1 MEEKSNKKIKIKIIV
16 LFTIMLFSGF
26 GLYHV
31 YINKDNNVRYYT
43 KEEVKM
49 LLEEISFANIA
60 EKRYTYEEQFL
71 SYQFETI
78 YLKIDDSFKNGSISE
93 NVNREKDING
103 EGYGDYKKMGPEY
116 TAKLLGFTVDAI
128 NKMDKSFFDD
138 SYNNIG
144 EFNIIDGNEF
154 KRVYKEL
161 YGETDMFNDSFVVNE
176 ASYSIY
182 NHKIY
187 HPTYMYDINMNKV
200 ITRRKIF
207 SIPGSH
213 KNRFIEIIDEEE
225 NYREYKLEFVE
236 AVFNMNR
243 NGGYVLNNIDV
254 ELENRNNEDEMRKII
269 KENIDKLKKYT
280 VIFKK
285 TRKGYTYKSVS

>member
-1 MEEKSNKKIKIKIIV
+1 
-16 LFTIMLFSGF
+16 
-26 GLYHV
+26 
-31 YINKDNNVRYYT
+31 
-43 KEEVKM
+43 
-49 LLEEISFANIA
+49 
-60 EKRYTYEEQFL
+60 
-71 SYQFETI
+71 
-78 YLKIDDSFKNGSISE
+78 
-93 NVNREKDING
+93 
-103 EGYGDYKKMGPEY
+103 
-116 TAKLLGFTVDAI
+116 
-128 NKMDKSFFDD
+128 
-138 SYNNIG
+138 
-144 EFNIIDGNEF
+144 
-154 KRVYKEL
+154 
-161 YGETDMFNDSFVVNE
+161 
-176 ASYSIY
+176 
-182 NHKIY
+182 
-187 HPTYMYDINMNKV
+187 MYDINMNKV

-225 NYREYKLEFVE
+225 NYREYKIEFVE